1 MIDDELMKK
10 FDSIEDLPVYEET
23 KLMNITLVI
32 ILTTMIWNLIL
43 EAWTI

>member
-10 FDSIEDLPVYEET
+10 FDSIEDLPVSEET

-43 EAWTI
+43 EAWAI